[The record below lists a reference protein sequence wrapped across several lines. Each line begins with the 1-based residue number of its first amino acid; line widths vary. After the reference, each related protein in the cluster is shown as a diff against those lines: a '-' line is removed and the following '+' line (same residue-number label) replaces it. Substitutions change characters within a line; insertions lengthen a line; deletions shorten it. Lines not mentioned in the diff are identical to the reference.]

1 MHRGRPALKLAGINY
16 DVLANTD
23 AIERY
28 VLVVAAEE
36 WDPEDFEEFRVDLF
50 GQSWTLEQIDV
61 ERIRPQQ
68 ALLDSPEFQADVQ
81 SRIAAQRALH
91 AIGGAV
97 PPLILRGSD
106 LLIFDG
112 YARWHYFRE
121 RRIAHYLAYVGRPA
135 AQETA

>member
-1 MHRGRPALKLAGINY
+1 MRFARINY
-16 DVLANTD
+16 HVLEDAD

-28 VLVVAAEE
+28 VLAVAAEE
-36 WDPEDFEEFRVDLF
+36 WEPKDFEEFAVDLF
-50 GQSWTLEQIDV
+50 GQTWTLEQVIV
-61 ERIRPQQ
+61 ERIKPQQ

-81 SRIAAQRALH
+81 PRIARQRALH
-91 AIGGAV
+91 AVGGAV

-121 RRIAHYLAYVGRPA
+121 RGIAHCLAYVGRPA
-135 AQETA
+135 TYETA